1 MNDSK
6 TRVLA
11 VNASGRSAASVTRQL
26 SRDLIAALDDRY
38 GNVEV
43 TSRDLADGVPFV
55 DQAWI
60 EANFTPAES
69 RSAEQRETLAYSD
82 SLVEELQQA
91 DVVVIG
97 APIYNFSIPA
107 KLTAWID
114 MIARARLS
122 FRYTENGPEGL
133 LKDKKAYIVVATGGV
148 PVGSPVDFAT
158 PYLRHAL
165 SFVGITDVEIIAAE
179 KLNTQADDAMDAARA
194 RIAEVVH
201 LSHKA
206 A

>member
-69 RSAEQRETLAYSD
+69 RSAEQREALAYSD
-82 SLVEELQQA
+82 SLVAELQQA

-107 KLTAWID
+107 SLKAWID

-133 LKDKKAYIVVATGGV
+133 LKDKKAYIVVASGGV

-158 PYLRHAL
+158 PYLRHVL

-201 LSHKA
+201 LSTRA

>member
-6 TRVLA
+6 ARVLA

-107 KLTAWID
+107 KLKAWID

>member
-69 RSAEQRETLAYSD
+69 RSAEQREALAYSD
-82 SLVEELQQA
+82 SLVAELQQA

-107 KLTAWID
+107 SLKAWID

-133 LKDKKAYIVVATGGV
+133 LKDKKAYIVVASGGV

-158 PYLRHAL
+158 PYLRHVL